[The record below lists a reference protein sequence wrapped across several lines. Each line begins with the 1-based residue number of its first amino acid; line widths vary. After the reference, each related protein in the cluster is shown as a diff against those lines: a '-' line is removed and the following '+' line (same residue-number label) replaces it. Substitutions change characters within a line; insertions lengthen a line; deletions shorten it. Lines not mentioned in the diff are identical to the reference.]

1 MRRAHSKKGNSL
13 AFESCIRAAHEIV
26 MISTALRNF
35 KEPTKDELSHIYFA
49 IPPSTL
55 NNVIEKMD
63 INAVL
68 TLGDAEEESYVSHQR
83 CLMTALLTV

>member
-1 MRRAHSKKGNSL
+1 
-13 AFESCIRAAHEIV
+13 

-49 IPPSTL
+49 IPPSA
-55 NNVIEKMD
+55 NAIDKMD

-68 TLGDAEEESYVSHQR
+68 TLGDAEEESYVSCQR
-83 CLMTALLTV
+83 WLMTVSLTTQLE